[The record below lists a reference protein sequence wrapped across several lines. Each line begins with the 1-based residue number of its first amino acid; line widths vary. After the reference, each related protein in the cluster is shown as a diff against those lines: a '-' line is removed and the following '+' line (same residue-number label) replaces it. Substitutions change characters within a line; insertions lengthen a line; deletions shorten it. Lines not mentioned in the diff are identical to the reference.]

1 MLPFSPASISEP
13 TPLPIPAESW
23 KMFDRIAPTYDALN
37 RLLSAGIDRRWR
49 RAVAGELPPAPRQ
62 LRLLDVATGTGDQLL
77 ELLEAAPGR
86 FAAAT
91 GIDPAAAMLA
101 RARTKPRPR
110 LLGAPR
116 PQWIEGSVLDLPWDG
131 AAFDVATMSFG
142 IRNVADPVA
151 GLREIRRVL
160 VPGGRALILEFA
172 LPEQAAVR
180 AAYLTYFRHV
190 LPFLGGLVS
199 GDGPAYRYLNRTVEE
214 FPSGED
220 FLDWMTQAGFVR
232 PRFHALT
239 FGIAC
244 LYVGE
249 VPAEAA

>member
-1 MLPFSPASISEP
+1 
-13 TPLPIPAESW
+13 
-23 KMFDRIAPTYDALN
+23 MFDRIAPTYDALN
-37 RLLSAGIDRRWR
+37 RMLSAGIDRRWR
-49 RAVAGELPPAPRQ
+49 RTVAGELPPSPPQ

-77 ELLEAAPGR
+77 TLLECAPGR
-86 FAAAT
+86 FSTAT

-101 RARTKPRPR
+101 RAQKKPTPR

-116 PQWIEGSVLDLPWDG
+116 PQWVEGSALDLPW
-131 AAFDVATMSFG
+131 AEPAFEVATMSFG

-172 LPEQAAVR
+172 LPRQAVVR
-180 AAYLTYFRHV
+180 ALYLTYFRHV

-199 GDGPAYRYLNRTVEE
+199 GDAPAYRYLNETVEA
-214 FPSGED
+214 FPSGGD
-220 FLDWMTQAGFVR
+220 FLNWMVQAGFVR

-249 VPAEAA
+249 VPTRDT

>member
-1 MLPFSPASISEP
+1 
-13 TPLPIPAESW
+13 
-23 KMFDRIAPTYDALN
+23 MFDRIAPTYDALN

-49 RAVAGELPPAPRQ
+49 RAVAGELPPTPRH

-77 ELLEAAPGR
+77 TLLEAAPGR
-86 FAAAT
+86 FASAT

-101 RARTKPRPR
+101 RARLKPPPR

-116 PQWIEGSVLDLPWDG
+116 PHWLVGSVLALPWESG
-131 AAFDVATMSFG
+131 AFEVATMSFG
-142 IRNVADPVA
+142 IRNVSDPVA

-160 VPGGRALILEFA
+160 APGGRALILEFA
-172 LPEQAAVR
+172 LPEAALVR
-180 AAYLTYFRHV
+180 LAYLAYFRHV
-190 LPFLGGLVS
+190 LPWLGGWVS

-214 FPSGED
+214 FPSGNN
-220 FLDWMTQAGFVR
+220 FLAWMTQAGFVR
-232 PRFHALT
+232 TRFHPLT

-249 VPAEAA
+249 VAEG